1 MGTDSARDVSR
12 RAFLAGLAAVGAGGA
27 LAGLSGCSGGRVSSS
42 SGEPSAADA
51 GSGASRGD
59 DNIVGKGMWYS
70 KLTEISPNDVSRV
83 DEADIVVVGSGS
95 SGTFAAIRA
104 AERGAKVIW
113 LEKTNLKGGTSTVTE
128 GFTAFNATP
137 QVETGELTDTL
148 PIFNMLMDWHY
159 YGAKSEA
166 FNLYFDNSNLATD
179 WAIAHGAR
187 LKYNG
192 RPQKPHYEC
201 YDDDGKWMQIG
212 EGMLEPLWTYGDTMS
227 NLDFRLETP
236 AINISCSGGAV
247 DGVYAQE
254 PDGSIILIKSKAVVM
269 ATGGFASNVEMGKEW
284 LRVPA
289 NRIQFLGFDGQDG
302 DGINMSLNAGAG
314 RHAPTSVN
322 YGLTTIEG
330 SPWNSMLTIFTVW
343 CPSWRVDPA
352 GTIPAGKSIPFVNQ
366 DGRRFYNEALL
377 EDLNTSMLNTAVSS
391 QVKAFAVFDKNHVDT
406 YSTFNEFDYI
416 TGIAKGNFRDE
427 LSSSSAV
434 HEADTLEELA
444 DLMGVD
450 KEGFVKTIAE
460 YNACAEGK
468 DVPDVMGTPPTEMT
482 PVVEPPFY
490 AARITA
496 CAYGTHGGVS
506 TDYHCQAVDE
516 NGNPVVGL
524 YVAGQ
529 DNGSMYFND
538 YPYGLMGGTCQ
549 GGALTTGFVA
559 ANSACDALSI

>member
-1 MGTDSARDVSR
+1 MGKKFDQDVSR
-12 RAFLAGLAAVGAGGA
+12 RAFVTGMMAMGAGGA
-27 LAGLSGCSGGRVSSS
+27 LMGLSSCS
-42 SGEPSAADA
+42 SGSSGSGSG
-51 GSGASRGD
+51 GSGAGTGASGGSSPSGD
-59 DNIVGKGMWYS
+59 IIGTGAPYS
-70 KLTEISPNDVSRV
+70 NLKEIDPSDVART

-95 SGTFAAIRA
+95 SGTFAAVRA
-104 AERGAKVIW
+104 AERGAKVVW
-113 LEKTNLKGGTSTVTE
+113 LEKTSMKGGTSTVTE

-137 QVETGELTDTL
+137 QVETGELTETL
-148 PIFNMLMDWHY
+148 PIFNMLMEWHD

-201 YDDDGKWMQIG
+201 YDDDGKWMNIG
-212 EGMLEPLWTYGDTMS
+212 AGMLEPLWAYGDTMS

-236 AINISCSGGAV
+236 AINISCTNGAV

-254 PDGSIILIKSKAVVM
+254 PDGSIVLIKCKAAIM
-269 ATGGFASNVEMGKEW
+269 ATGGFGSNTEMGKEW

-289 NRIQFLGFDGQDG
+289 NRIVFLGFDGQDG
-302 DGINMSLNAGAG
+302 DGINMSLNAGAA
-314 RHAPTSVN
+314 RHAPTAVN

-330 SPWNSMLTIFTVW
+330 SPWDSMLTIFTVW

-352 GTIPAGKSIPFVNQ
+352 ETIPAGKPIPFVNQ
-366 DGRRFYNEALL
+366 DGVRFYNEARL
-377 EDLNTSMLNTAVSS
+377 EDLNTSVLNTAVSS

-406 YSTFNEFDYI
+406 YSTFDEFDYG
-416 TGIAKGNFRDE
+416 TGIAKGNFREE
-427 LSSSSAV
+427 LASSPAAY
-434 HEADTLEELA
+434 EAETLEELA
-444 DLMGVD
+444 DLMGIN
-450 KEGFVKTIAE
+450 KENFVKTIAE

-468 DVPDVMGTPPTEMT
+468 GGPDVMGTPPDEMT
-482 PVVEPPFY
+482 PVVTPPFY
-490 AARITA
+490 AAHITA

-506 TDYHCQAVDE
+506 TDHHCQAVDE
-516 NGNPVVGL
+516 NEKPISGL
-524 YVAGQ
+524 YAVGQ

-559 ANSACDALSI
+559 ANGACDALGI